1 MGHGDPLSE
10 VRYPHDPLLQYFASS
25 GKMKLT
31 PQMNDYTNVPQVACM
46 KCRPTYTPMGRNQI
60 FAPNKGL
67 TIHGC

>member
-31 PQMNDYTNVPQVACM
+31 PQMNDYTNVPQVACNEM
-46 KCRPTYTPMGRNQI
+46 LPYYTPTERNQM
-60 FAPNKGL
+60 FCTK
-67 TIHGC
+67 